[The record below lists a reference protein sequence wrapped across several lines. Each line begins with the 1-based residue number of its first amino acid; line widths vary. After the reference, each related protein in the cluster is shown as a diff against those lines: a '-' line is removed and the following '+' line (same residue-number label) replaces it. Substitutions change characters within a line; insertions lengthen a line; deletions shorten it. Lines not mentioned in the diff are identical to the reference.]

1 MIVCNGS
8 CSFCVTVYCFPF
20 LTEGPPISPKPIAL
34 ISPEKLP
41 FRDRRALYEKNVD
54 PNKDDNRK
62 EFRKSWAPGM
72 LSPRSGSTS
81 PIHTKWPSSS
91 SVGITPTYR
100 G

>member
-1 MIVCNGS
+1 MIVCNGG
-8 CSFCVTVYCFPF
+8 CSFSVTVYCFSL

-41 FRDRRALYEKNVD
+41 FRDRRALYEKN
-54 PNKDDNRK
+54 KDDSRK

-72 LSPRSGSTS
+72 LSPHSGSTS
-81 PIHTKWPSSS
+81 PICTKWPSSS
-91 SVGITPTYR
+91 SVGTTPVHR